1 MTEVDSILQTVK
13 LEATSEKGKACQQSV
28 IRAAELLK
36 AGELVAFP
44 TDTVYGLAAVA
55 SQPGAVTRLY
65 VAKER
70 PAEKAIPILIADVN
84 DLTAVV
90 TTIGASVARLIAHF
104 WPGGLTLILPKSSAV
119 PPEVSSTPNVAV
131 RLPAMPLVR
140 QVIRAVGTPLAVTSA
155 NRSGQPSPRTAGEVM
170 TQLGGRIAAILDG
183 GTCPG
188 GVPSTIL
195 DCTTN
200 PPRILRAGAV
210 SVESLHKVTTVV

>member
-1 MTEVDSILQTVK
+1 MKTVK
-13 LEATSEKGKACQQSV
+13 LDATLEIGKTRQQSV
-28 IRAAELLK
+28 VRAAELLK

-44 TDTVYGLAAVA
+44 TDTVYGIAAVA
-55 SQPGAVTRLY
+55 GQPGAVTRLY
-65 VAKER
+65 VAKGR

-90 TTIGASVARLIAHF
+90 TEIGDSVARLIAHF

-119 PPEVSSTPNVAV
+119 PPEVSPNPNVAV
-131 RLPAMPLVR
+131 RLPAMPLAR

-195 DCTTN
+195 DCTTK
-200 PPRILRAGAV
+200 PPRVLRAGAV
-210 SVESLHKVTTVV
+210 SVDSLLKVTTVV

>member
-1 MTEVDSILQTVK
+1 LKTVK
-13 LEATSEKGKACQQSV
+13 LDATLEIGKTRQQSV
-28 IRAAELLK
+28 VRAAELLK

-44 TDTVYGLAAVA
+44 TDTVYGIAAVA
-55 SQPGAVTRLY
+55 GQPGAVTRLY
-65 VAKER
+65 VAKGR

-90 TTIGASVARLIAHF
+90 TEIADSVARLIAHF

-119 PPEVSSTPNVAV
+119 PPEVSPTPNLAV
-131 RLPAMPLVR
+131 RLPAMPLAR
-140 QVIRAVGTPLAVTSA
+140 QVIRAAGTPLAVTSA

-200 PPRILRAGAV
+200 PPRVLRAGAV
-210 SVESLHKVTTVV
+210 SVESLLKVTTVV